1 MADGRLVSANWGGAR
16 KRPKR
21 YETKEA
27 AKAGGKEKK
36 QQRAAEKNT
45 VRERFIKHRDA
56 TEKVS
61 KWQGPRRFEA
71 WLLAL
76 AERELAAREP
86 AEATVM
92 PEVSAAQCRH

>member
-71 WLLAL
+71 WLLTCWRWRSGSWL
-76 AERELAAREP
+76 LGKLLRQR
-86 AEATVM
+86 
-92 PEVSAAQCRH
+92 